1 MRGICRALYDC
12 PDQRLDE
19 SGPLV
24 RVIVATH
31 PAPTTKK
38 KKRQVGL
45 IRDGVVYELFWTK
58 LPQSAFTASDVV
70 SLSLHRGSFETAL
83 EDEDQEQ
90 EPDRW
95 CSHSAWGRKPGR
107 SWLSGAGTCDWSWGT
122 SLPPFPVRT
131 TEFAPARRAPN
142 EYAPTNPASLASSAP
157 ASGYAPPP
165 TATRLGKLAASPE
178 PTFPSNRMEP
188 CGVRQATCWSRM
200 STVESVMAACGSS
213 IPPAFVTAVRVRMP
227 RPVPMEREDHG
238 QTAPGEHPA
247 SSPVGRLCSA
257 PASRDWHR
265 RHQRHACLLLHRR
278 RFLGPSGRIPA
289 YHGTSGWLAM
299 LELKRRSGSRSPC
312 SGFQTAWRPFSAW
325 PLPNASSESREPSPA
340 SEKQASPSGFFCLF
354 CLIAP
359 PIHAPCSLVPFHPS
373 TSLRADLLPMP
384 VELTGNPESRLEHF
398 GELIAHVVGHRRI
411 CPSASLLSHSAGPV
425 RARSQG
431 WFVRPYTG

>member
-188 CGVRQATCWSRM
+188 CDVRQATCWSRR

-213 IPPAFVTAVRVRMP
+213 IPPAFVTAVRVPCATSANGTGGP
-227 RPVPMEREDHG
+227 RP
-238 QTAPGEHPA
+238 
-247 SSPVGRLCSA
+247 
-257 PASRDWHR
+257 
-265 RHQRHACLLLHRR
+265 
-278 RFLGPSGRIPA
+278 
-289 YHGTSGWLAM
+289 
-299 LELKRRSGSRSPC
+299 
-312 SGFQTAWRPFSAW
+312 
-325 PLPNASSESREPSPA
+325 N
-340 SEKQASPSGFFCLF
+340 
-354 CLIAP
+354 
-359 PIHAPCSLVPFHPS
+359 
-373 TSLRADLLPMP
+373 RAK
-384 VELTGNPESRLEHF
+384 
-398 GELIAHVVGHRRI
+398 
-411 CPSASLLSHSAGPV
+411 
-425 RARSQG
+425 
-431 WFVRPYTG
+431 